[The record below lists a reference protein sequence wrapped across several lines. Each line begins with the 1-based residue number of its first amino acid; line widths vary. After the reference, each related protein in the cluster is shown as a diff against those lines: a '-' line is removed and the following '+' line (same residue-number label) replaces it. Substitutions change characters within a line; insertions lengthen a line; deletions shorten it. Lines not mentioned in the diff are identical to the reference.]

1 MADHRRKYRAHGTA
15 EDGLHLALL
24 APQNALQS
32 ETPVLIYA
40 AST

>member
-1 MADHRRKYRAHGTA
+1 M
-15 EDGLHLALL
+15 HLPLI

-40 AST
+40 ASPQPRLRRDKMQRPSR